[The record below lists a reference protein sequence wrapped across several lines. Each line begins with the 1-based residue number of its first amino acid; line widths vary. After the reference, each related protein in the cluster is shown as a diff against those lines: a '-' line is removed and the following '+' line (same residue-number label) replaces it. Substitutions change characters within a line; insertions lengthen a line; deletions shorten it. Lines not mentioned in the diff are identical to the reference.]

1 MNKFLKAKK
10 ELTVNPTDITD
21 FNRDTNQ
28 LEAFWL
34 FCMFVA
40 GKNSDYASRCL
51 SKMIHASKQL
61 THKRDDE
68 GNLALTPLGNIE
80 EEGIFNYF
88 KSIGETGVHNAL
100 VANKVGQ
107 YTRLTKGVMQ
117 SLDLDLSTCTLDD
130 LLKIHGVG
138 NKTAR
143 FFLLHTR
150 EGCDYAVLDTHI
162 LAWLRTHGVE
172 DAPKTTPTDKKVY
185 KTLEKK
191 FRYLSRLIYPFL
203 SDAQIDLLVW
213 SEQSGRISS
222 EEVFDM
228 THPWESRDGV
238 DD

>member
-1 MNKFLKAKK
+1 MKI
-10 ELTVNPTDITD
+10 TTIDPTSITD

-51 SKMIHASKQL
+51 SKLIHGMSK
-61 THKRDDE
+61 RGYD
-68 GNLALTPLGNIE
+68 
-80 EEGIFNYF
+80 GIFNYF
-88 KSIGETGVHNAL
+88 KDLGRDGIHNAL

-117 SLDLDLSTCTLDD
+117 SLDLDLTNCTLED

-150 EGCDYAVLDTHI
+150 KGCEYAVLDTHI
-162 LAWLRTHGVE
+162 LAWLRSHGVE
-172 DAPKTTPTDKKVY
+172 EAPKTTPTDNRLY
-185 KTLEKK
+185 
-191 FRYLSRLIYPFL
+191 RLIENRFRHMSRASYPNL
-203 SDAQIDLLVW
+203 SDSQIDLLIW
-213 SEQSGRISS
+213 SEQSGRLSS
-222 EEVFDM
+222 DEIFDM
-228 THPWESRDGV
+228 THPWESREGV
-238 DD
+238 DE

>member
-1 MNKFLKAKK
+1 MKKFMKTKRPLA
-10 ELTVNPTDITD
+10 VNPTDITD
-21 FNRDTNQ
+21 FNRDTDQ

-51 SKMIHASKQL
+51 TKLIHSAKWRSCNKPEFS
-61 THKRDDE
+61 DND
-68 GNLALTPLGNIE
+68 GV
-80 EEGIFNYF
+80 FNYF
-88 KSIGETGVHNAL
+88 KSIGEVGVHNAL

-117 SLDLDLSTCTLDD
+117 SLDLDLRTCTLED
-130 LLKIHGVG
+130 LLNIHGVG

-150 EGCDYAVLDTHI
+150 EGCEYAVLDTHI
-162 LAWLRTHGVE
+162 LRWMGKYGDLPV
-172 DAPKTTPTDKKVY
+172 PSSTPTNSKVY
-185 KTLEKK
+185 RELEKR
-191 FRYLSRLIYPFL
+191 FRYLSRLAYPFL
-203 SDAQIDLLVW
+203 TDSQIDLLIW

>member
-1 MNKFLKAKK
+1 MKI
-10 ELTVNPTDITD
+10 TTIDPTNITD
-21 FNRDTNQ
+21 FSRDTNQ

-51 SKMIHASKQL
+51 SKLIHASNQL
-61 THKRDDE
+61 AHKRDDDD
-68 GNLALTPLGNIE
+68 NFVLVPLGSIE
-80 EEGIFNYF
+80 EKGIFNYF
-88 KSIGETGVHNAL
+88 KSIGEYGIHNAL
-100 VANKVGQ
+100 VANRVGQ

-117 SLDLDLSTCTLDD
+117 SLDLNLKTCTLED

-172 DAPKTTPTDKKVY
+172 EAPKTTTTDSKVY
-185 KTLEKK
+185 RTLEKK
-191 FRYLSRLIYPFL
+191 FRYMSRLSYPHL
-203 SDAQIDLLVW
+203 TDAEIDLLVW
-213 SEQSGRISS
+213 SIQSGRLSD
-222 EEVFDM
+222 EEGFDM
-228 THPWESRDGV
+228 THPFESRDGV
-238 DD
+238 DE

>member
-1 MNKFLKAKK
+1 MKKFMKTKRPLA
-10 ELTVNPTDITD
+10 VNPTDITD
-21 FNRDTNQ
+21 FNRDTDQ

-51 SKMIHASKQL
+51 TKLIHAAK
-61 THKRDDE
+61 
-68 GNLALTPLGNIE
+68 LGKDIG
-80 EEGIFNYF
+80 EEGVFNYF
-88 KSIGETGVHNAL
+88 KSIGEVGVHNAL

-117 SLDLDLSTCTLDD
+117 SLDLDLRTCTLED
-130 LLKIHGVG
+130 LLNIHGVG

-150 EGCDYAVLDTHI
+150 AGCEYAVLDTHI
-162 LAWLRTHGVE
+162 LKWMRNRGE
-172 DAPKTTPTDKKVY
+172 DVPKSTPTNSKVY
-185 KTLEKK
+185 RELEKR
-191 FRYLSRLIYPFL
+191 FRYLSRLAYPFL
-203 SDAQIDLLVW
+203 SDSQIDLLIW

-228 THPWESRDGV
+228 IHPWESRDGV
-238 DD
+238 ND

>member
-1 MNKFLKAKK
+1 MKKFMKTKRP
-10 ELTVNPTDITD
+10 LTVNPTDITD

-51 SKMIHASKQL
+51 SKMIYAAMRFGHGRS
-61 THKRDDE
+61 
-68 GNLALTPLGNIE
+68 GV
-80 EEGIFNYF
+80 FNYF
-88 KSIGETGVHNAL
+88 KSIGEVGVHNAL

-117 SLDLDLSTCTLDD
+117 SLDLNLRTCTLED

-150 EGCDYAVLDTHI
+150 AGCEYAVLDTHI
-162 LAWLRTHGVE
+162 LKWMRNRGE
-172 DAPKTTPTDKKVY
+172 DVPKSTPTNSKVY
-185 KTLEKK
+185 RELEKR
-191 FRYLSRLIYPFL
+191 FRYLSRLAHPSL
-203 SDAQIDLLVW
+203 TDAQIDLLIW

-222 EEVFDM
+222 EEVLDM
-228 THPWESRDGV
+228 THGV

>member
-1 MNKFLKAKK
+1 MKKFMKVKK
-10 ELTVNPTDITD
+10 HLAVNPTDITD
-21 FNRDTNQ
+21 SNRDTNQ
-28 LEAFWL
+28 LESFWL

-51 SKMIHASKQL
+51 SKLIHGMSK
-61 THKRDDE
+61 RGYD
-68 GNLALTPLGNIE
+68 
-80 EEGIFNYF
+80 GIFNYF
-88 KSIGETGVHNAL
+88 KDLGRDGIHNAL

-117 SLDLDLSTCTLDD
+117 SLDLDFSTCSLDD

-150 EGCDYAVLDTHI
+150 IGCEYAVLDTHI
-162 LAWLRTHGVE
+162 LAWMRNRGEEV
-172 DAPKTTPTDKKVY
+172 PKSTPTNSKVY
-185 KTLEKK
+185 RELEKR
-191 FRYLSRLIYPFL
+191 FRYLSRLAYPFL
-203 SDAQIDLLVW
+203 TDSQIDLLIW

-222 EEVFDM
+222 EEAFDM
-228 THPWESRDGV
+228 EFPFESRDGV

>member
-1 MNKFLKAKK
+1 MSKLA
-10 ELTVNPTDITD
+10 VDPTNITD
-21 FNRDTNQ
+21 FNRDTKQ

-51 SKMIHASKQL
+51 SKLLHGMSKRGYHDIFDFFKDL
-61 THKRDDE
+61 GRD
-68 GNLALTPLGNIE
+68 
-80 EEGIFNYF
+80 GI
-88 KSIGETGVHNAL
+88 HNAL
-100 VANKVGQ
+100 VASKVGQ
-107 YTRLTKGVMQ
+107 YGRLTKGIMQ
-117 SLDLDLSTCTLDD
+117 SLDLDLTTCSLED
-130 LLKIHGVG
+130 LLNIHGVG

-150 EGCDYAVLDTHI
+150 QGCDYAVLDTHI

-172 DAPKTTPTDKKVY
+172 EAPKTTPTDSKVY

-213 SEQSGRISS
+213 SEQSGRISG

-228 THPWESRDGV
+228 RFPFESRDGV

>member
-1 MNKFLKAKK
+1 MHI
-10 ELTVNPTDITD
+10 TTIDPTNITD
-21 FNRDTNQ
+21 FSRDTNQ

-51 SKMIHASKQL
+51 SKLINSVNQL
-61 THKRDDE
+61 THVPDGDGKFV
-68 GNLALTPLGNIE
+68 LVALGNSE

-88 KSIGETGVHNAL
+88 KSIGETGIHNAL

-107 YTRLTKGVMQ
+107 YNRLTKGVMQ
-117 SLDLDLSTCTLDD
+117 SLDLDLTNCTLED

-150 EGCDYAVLDTHI
+150 KGCEYAVLDTHI
-162 LAWLRTHGVE
+162 LAWLRSHGVE
-172 DAPKTTPTDKKVY
+172 EAPKTTPTDNRLY
-185 KTLEKK
+185 
-191 FRYLSRLIYPFL
+191 RLIENRFRHMSRASYPHL
-203 SDAQIDLLVW
+203 TDAEIDLLIW
-213 SEQSGRISS
+213 SIQSGRLSD
-222 EEVFDM
+222 EEGFDM
-228 THPWESRDGV
+228 THPFESRDGV

>member
-1 MNKFLKAKK
+1 MKKFMKVKKQLK
-10 ELTVNPTDITD
+10 VNPTDITD

-51 SKMIHASKQL
+51 SKLIHGMSK
-61 THKRDDE
+61 RGYD
-68 GNLALTPLGNIE
+68 
-80 EEGIFNYF
+80 GIFYYF
-88 KSIGETGVHNAL
+88 RDLGRDGIHNAL

-203 SDAQIDLLVW
+203 SDAQIDLLIW
-213 SEQSGRISS
+213 SEQSGRIDGD
-222 EEVFDM
+222 EVFDM
-228 THPWESRDGV
+228 MFPFESRDGV

>member
-1 MNKFLKAKK
+1 MKA
-10 ELTVNPTDITD
+10 TTIDPTNITD

-28 LEAFWL
+28 LESFWL

-51 SKMIHASKQL
+51 SKLIHGMSK
-61 THKRDDE
+61 RGYD
-68 GNLALTPLGNIE
+68 
-80 EEGIFNYF
+80 GIFNYF
-88 KSIGETGVHNAL
+88 KDLGRDGIHNAL

-117 SLDLDLSTCTLDD
+117 SLDLDLRTCRLDD

-150 EGCDYAVLDTHI
+150 EGGNYAVLDTHI

-172 DAPKTTPTDKKVY
+172 EAPKTTPTDSKVY
-185 KTLEKK
+185 RTLEKK
-191 FRYLSRLIYPFL
+191 FRYMSRLCYPHL
-203 SDAQIDLLVW
+203 TDAEIDLLIW
-213 SEQSGRISS
+213 SIQSGRLSD
-222 EEVFDM
+222 EEGFDM
-228 THPWESRDGV
+228 THPFESRDGV

>member
-1 MNKFLKAKK
+1 MNKFLKEKK
-10 ELTVNPTDITD
+10 QLAVNPTDITD

-51 SKMIHASKQL
+51 SKLIHGMSK
-61 THKRDDE
+61 RGYD
-68 GNLALTPLGNIE
+68 
-80 EEGIFNYF
+80 GIFNYF
-88 KSIGETGVHNAL
+88 KDLGRDGIHNAL

-107 YTRLTKGVMQ
+107 YGRLTKGIMQ
-117 SLDLDLSTCTLDD
+117 SLDLDLERCNLDA
-130 LLKIHGVG
+130 LLDIHGVG

-150 EGCDYAVLDTHI
+150 IGCEYAVLDTHI
-162 LAWLRTHGVE
+162 LKWMRGRGE
-172 DAPKTTPTDKKVY
+172 DVPKSTPTRKTVY
-185 KTLEKK
+185 RKLERR
-191 FRYLSRLIYPFL
+191 FLYLSRLAYPFL
-203 SDAQIDLLVW
+203 TDSQIDLLIW
-213 SEQSGRISS
+213 SEQSGRING

-228 THPWESRDGV
+228 MFPFESRDGV

>member
-1 MNKFLKAKK
+1 MKA
-10 ELTVNPTDITD
+10 TTIDPTNITD

-28 LEAFWL
+28 LESFWL

-51 SKMIHASKQL
+51 SKLIHGMSK
-61 THKRDDE
+61 RGYD
-68 GNLALTPLGNIE
+68 
-80 EEGIFNYF
+80 GIFNYF
-88 KSIGETGVHNAL
+88 KDLGRDGIHNAL

-117 SLDLDLSTCTLDD
+117 SLDLDLVNCNLDD

-150 EGCDYAVLDTHI
+150 EGGNYAVLDTHI

-172 DAPKTTPTDKKVY
+172 EAPKTTPTDSKVY
-185 KTLEKK
+185 RTLEKK
-191 FRYLSRLIYPFL
+191 FRYMSRLCYPHL
-203 SDAQIDLLVW
+203 TDAEIDLLIW
-213 SEQSGRISS
+213 SIQSGRLSD
-222 EEVFDM
+222 EEGFDM
-228 THPWESRDGV
+228 THPFESRDGV

>member
-1 MNKFLKAKK
+1 MKKFMKTKRPLA
-10 ELTVNPTDITD
+10 VNPTDITD

-51 SKMIHASKQL
+51 SKLLHSAKWRSCNKPEFS
-61 THKRDDE
+61 DND
-68 GNLALTPLGNIE
+68 GV
-80 EEGIFNYF
+80 FNYF
-88 KSIGETGVHNAL
+88 KSISEVGVHNTL

-107 YTRLTKGVMQ
+107 YTRLTKGIMQ
-117 SLDLDLSTCTLDD
+117 SLDLNLRTCTLED

-150 EGCDYAVLDTHI
+150 AGCEYAVLDTHI
-162 LAWLRTHGVE
+162 LKWMRNRGE
-172 DAPKTTPTDKKVY
+172 DVPKSTPTNSKVY
-185 KTLEKK
+185 RELEKR
-191 FRYLSRLIYPFL
+191 FRYLSRLAYPFL
-203 SDAQIDLLVW
+203 SDSQIDLLIW